1 MVLVEVASNSVQSA
15 IEAEKGGAK
24 RIELCGNLVE
34 GGTTPAKSQIELTR
48 EKVGIDL
55 NVIIRPRGG
64 DFMYDD
70 LDFESMKR
78 DIRLCGE
85 LECDGVVIGILDS
98 SGNIDLKRNLELV
111 ELARRY
117 SLSVTFH
124 RAFDRAKSLPDALED
139 VIKLGCD
146 RILTSGGFQNA
157 YDGRFVIKDLV
168 EQAGD
173 RIIIMPGAGVKEEN
187 VQEIVSFAGVKEV
200 HGTFQSLFEGKMN
213 FRSPNFTDNS
223 EYSYLLSDSKR
234 ISEIVKKVN

>member
-24 RIELCGNLVE
+24 RIELCGNLME

-48 EKVGIDL
+48 EHVSIDL

-78 DIRLCGE
+78 DIQLCGE
-85 LECDGVVIGILDS
+85 LKCDGVVIGILDPD
-98 SGNIDLKRNLELV
+98 GNIDLKRNLELV
-111 ELARRY
+111 ELAKKY
-117 SLSVTFH
+117 NLSVTFH
-124 RAFDRAKSLPDALED
+124 RAFDRVKSLSDALED

-146 RILTSGGFQNA
+146 RILTSGGYANV

-187 VQEIVSFAGVKEV
+187 AAEIISFTGAKEI
-200 HGTFQSLFEGKMN
+200 HGTFQSLFQGKMN
-213 FRSPNFTDNS
+213 FHSPNFTDNS

-234 ISEIVKKVN
+234 VSEIVKKVN

>member
-24 RIELCGNLVE
+24 RIELCGNLME

-48 EKVGIDL
+48 EHVSIDL

-78 DIRLCGE
+78 DIQLCGE
-85 LECDGVVIGILDS
+85 LKCDGVVIGILDPD
-98 SGNIDLKRNLELV
+98 GNIDLKRNLELV
-111 ELARRY
+111 ELAKKY
-117 SLSVTFH
+117 NLSVTFH
-124 RAFDRAKSLPDALED
+124 RAFDRVKSLPDALED

-146 RILTSGGFQNA
+146 RILTSGGYANV

-187 VQEIVSFAGVKEV
+187 AAEIISFTGAKEI
-200 HGTFQSLFEGKMN
+200 HGTFQSLFQGKMN
-213 FRSPNFTDNS
+213 FHSLNFTDNS

-234 ISEIVKKVN
+234 VSEIVKKVN